1 MPQTTNYILHTTYA
15 TNYIL
20 HMLQTTY
27 YICYKLHTGNSKACP
42 ICPFTAPPTT
52 QVISDFNGYKYV
64 IKDQVNCQSKNVIY
78 RWGCK
83 KTNCK
88 DHPKNSYIRKTT
100 QTLQKRFSQHRDY
113 IKRNIIT
120 EPSGEHFTLPGHSVS
135 DIEGL
140 VIEKVKSNDQ
150 YVLKAREH
158 YYIKKFDSFRNG
170 LHREK

>member
-1 MPQTTNYILHTTYA
+1 
-15 TNYIL
+15 
-20 HMLQTTY
+20 MLQTTY

-140 VIEKVKSNDQ
+140 VIEKVIFLLLDFHIDVTQTHNSIPVSLIFKTSSH
-150 YVLKAREH
+150 LPK
-158 YYIKKFDSFRNG
+158 
-170 LHREK
+170 